1 MTLTRIPGLR
11 LDHQD
16 FNSFKV
22 YYCYTLTRK
31 FNSSWSRP
39 DKVERLIT
47 QATLALTDVL
57 REKRDILKA
66 KRNSLFD
73 EYLKCPHNFQLA
85 AEIKP
90 IDDEIAVCT
99 EKMGQEKLCAKAT

>member
-1 MTLTRIPGLR
+1 
-11 LDHQD
+11 
-16 FNSFKV
+16 
-22 YYCYTLTRK
+22 
-31 FNSSWSRP
+31 
-39 DKVERLIT
+39 LIT

-73 EYLKCPHNFQLA
+73 EYLKRPHDFQLA

-99 EKMGQEKLCAKAT
+99 EKMGREKLGAKAT